1 MPLFSARSG
10 EIYFQQQGARAN
22 PPVLLIH
29 GVGCQLVE
37 WPDTLIDALV
47 NAGYRTIVFDHRDV
61 GLSYEVDAKIPSI
74 EELFSALSDPSSV
87 RPPYTLGDMAD
98 DVIDLL
104 DHLGQSGA
112 HIIGCSMGGMIAQC
126 CAIKHPHR
134 VFTLTS
140 LMATTSNPSLPKPS
154 DSVIAAMAASL
165 QASNGEDALASS
177 IHAANTNAGPHY
189 PSSEYGIARF
199 IESAHA
205 RAHRPAGSAR
215 HMAAILTAP
224 DRSELLAD
232 LTMPVL
238 AVHGDEDPLI
248 DASASEDIVNSVRNG
263 HLEIIP
269 RLGHDLSEPII
280 TEIAGIMVEHMASV
294 EVLR

>member
-1 MPLFSARSG
+1 M
-10 EIYFQQQGARAN
+10 
-22 PPVLLIH
+22 
-29 GVGCQLVE
+29 
-37 WPDTLIDALV
+37 
-47 NAGYRTIVFDHRDV
+47 
-61 GLSYEVDAKIPSI
+61 
-74 EELFSALSDPSSV
+74 
-87 RPPYTLGDMAD
+87 
-98 DVIDLL
+98 
-104 DHLGQSGA
+104 
-112 HIIGCSMGGMIAQC
+112 
-126 CAIKHPHR
+126 
-134 VFTLTS
+134 
-140 LMATTSNPSLPKPS
+140 
-154 DSVIAAMAASL
+154 
-165 QASNGEDALASS
+165 
-177 IHAANTNAGPHY
+177 
-189 PSSEYGIARF
+189 
-199 IESAHA
+199 ESAHA

-224 DRSELLAD
+224 ERSELLAD